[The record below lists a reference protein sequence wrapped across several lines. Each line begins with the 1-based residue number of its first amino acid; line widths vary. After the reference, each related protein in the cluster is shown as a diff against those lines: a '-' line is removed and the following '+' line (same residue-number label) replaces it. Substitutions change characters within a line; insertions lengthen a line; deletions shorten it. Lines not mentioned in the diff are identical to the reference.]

1 MYDVLSGADYMYHVT
16 RLDHVSD
23 AENLLNL
30 MRHWLQNDFPSIQDL
45 ATADINGRARQF
57 VLAVISRMYDVLLP
71 DIRHDHHSY
80 MLALLLTILS
90 NKVRNIS
97 TGKFYT

>member
-1 MYDVLSGADYMYHVT
+1 MYHVT

-30 MRHWLQNDFPSIQDL
+30 MRHWLQKHSPSNQD
-45 ATADINGRARQF
+45 ADINGRARQF
-57 VLAVISRMYDVLLP
+57 MLAVISRMYDVLLP
-71 DIRHDHHSY
+71 NMPHHHDSY
-80 MLALLLTILS
+80 MLPLLLTILG

-97 TGKFYT
+97 N